1 MTIFCDLDGVLRV
14 KGDDWKAF
22 KWFMNYR
29 QYIEKYPA
37 IPENV
42 ALVNELKKIDNV
54 IIATSCPYTLLN
66 EIWLQHYS
74 IEIPCL
80 YTTKEKIKELS
91 GMFNLKGSWLIDDTL
106 INIEEAIRHGM
117 KAVKAETN
125 KPLGLSLQDFLDE
138 RE

>member
-1 MTIFCDLDGVLRV
+1 MTIFCDLDGVLRL

-22 KWFMNYR
+22 KWFMSYR

-37 IPENV
+37 IQENV
-42 ALVNELKKIDNV
+42 KLVTELKNIDTV

-66 EIWLQHYS
+66 EIWLQHYD

-91 GMFNLKGSWLIDDTL
+91 GMFNLEGSWLIDDTL
-106 INIEEAIRHGM
+106 ANIEEAIRHGM
-117 KAVKAETN
+117 KIVKAGTN
-125 KPLGLSLQDFLDE
+125 KPLGLSLSAFL
-138 RE
+138 